1 MADNYW
7 MEREKKWLE
16 RRQLSDEELSKKLE
30 SHYRKAITD
39 IDKQISNFY
48 VNYAAD
54 NKLTMADARKKVAK
68 FDVQGFNSTAAKMVA
83 DKDFSKEA
91 NDKLQLYNSTMKI
104 NRLEMLKAQTGLALT
119 EMDDGIY
126 RDVNMHLTTSFRNE
140 VKRQAGILGDQKLD
154 NISKKVDQVVNASTN
169 GAKFSDR
176 IWVAHDE
183 LKGRL
188 DGIISRA
195 MIQGTNPNQLKQVL
209 YPLIDK
215 TIKNRSYVAKRIAI
229 TETARVEDVAQM
241 ESFKASG
248 YEYCVWI
255 ASIDACGQCADIAA
269 YHDGIYLL
277 SKVPNIPIHANCRC
291 SKAASMG
298 PKDKELEKA
307 IKSDSSEDN
316 ISNKFENSNM
326 KHVFGDEFYNN
337 FTKTIN
343 SPEFD
348 PRLRRAINRYAD
360 KYKFYRSSSSS
371 VGNSFGFNIVNLTDE
386 AFTGNSYKEPLETV
400 FHELGHAMDHF
411 SLKE

>member
-7 MEREKKWLE
+7 MDREKKWLE
-16 RRQLSDEELSKKLE
+16 RRRLSDEELSKKLE

-54 NKLTMADARKKVAK
+54 NKLTMADAKKKVAK

-104 NRLEMLKAQTGLALT
+104 NRLEMLKAQTGLALI

-154 NISKKVDQVVNASTN
+154 NVSKKTDQVVNASFN
-169 GAKFSDR
+169 GAKWSDR

-183 LKGRL
+183 LKGKL

-298 PKDKELEKA
+298 PKDKETRK
-307 IKSDSSEDN
+307 
-316 ISNKFENSNM
+316 
-326 KHVFGDEFYNN
+326 GY
-337 FTKTIN
+337 
-343 SPEFD
+343 
-348 PRLRRAINRYAD
+348 
-360 KYKFYRSSSSS
+360 
-371 VGNSFGFNIVNLTDE
+371 
-386 AFTGNSYKEPLETV
+386 
-400 FHELGHAMDHF
+400 
-411 SLKE
+411 